1 VRSLDVRDLLDR
13 PGASRRVATSEPLK
27 DVSVEMASVPEGTPV
42 GFDVM
47 LESVVEGILV
57 SGTLSGTME
66 FRCARCL
73 KEFSHDFNADVRELF
88 AHTGSEE
95 EDHYPIADGEIDLE
109 PMARDA
115 LLLQVPFSPLCRAD
129 CLGLCPRCGGDRN
142 LGECS
147 CGPEVDPR
155 WAALSS
161 LRLQD

>member
-1 VRSLDVRDLLDR
+1 VRSFDVRDLLER

-42 GFDVM
+42 GFDVL
-47 LESVVEGILV
+47 LESVLEGILV
-57 SGTLSGTME
+57 TGTLSGTME

-73 KEFSHDFNADVRELF
+73 KEFSQDFRADVRELF
-88 AHTGSEE
+88 AHAASEE
-95 EDHYPIADGEIDLE
+95 EDQYPIADGVIDME

-115 LLLQVPFSPLCRAD
+115 LLLQVPFSPLCRPD

-161 LRLQD
+161 LRLED

>member
-1 VRSLDVRDLLDR
+1 MRVLDVRDILDR
-13 PGASRRVATSEPLK
+13 PGASRRVASSERFK

-42 GFDVM
+42 GFDVL

-57 SGTLSGTME
+57 TGTLSGRME

-73 KEFSHDFNADVRELF
+73 REFSRDFQADVRELF
-88 AHTGSEE
+88 AHAASEE
-95 EDHYPIADGEIDLE
+95 EDQYPIADGAIDLE

-115 LLLQVPFSPLCRAD
+115 LLLHVPFSPLCRPD
-129 CLGLCPRCGGDRN
+129 CMGLCPRCGGDRN

-161 LRLQD
+161 LRLED